1 LAQLRQNGIISANE
15 WRALEE
21 LDPISDADGGN
32 VYLVNSAV
40 QPVAQ
45 SNDGDEDDQRRG
57 LTIINQMPE
66 LPRQERDDDEDE

>member
-1 LAQLRQNGIISANE
+1 
-15 WRALEE
+15 
-21 LDPISDADGGN
+21 
-32 VYLVNSAV
+32 
-40 QPVAQ
+40 VAQ